1 MTLLRFVGSETTGKS
16 EGLKQTGMRD
26 KRAPSGM
33 RAKRVE
39 MDLTDLT
46 PSEAVFWGV
55 KATSKK
61 QLLQELS
68 HRMSPIAGVDA
79 RELLSALLERERLG
93 TTGVGR
99 GVAIPHCRLASLPKI
114 VGGLARLDSPVDFE
128 SVDGEPVD
136 LVYVIVAPENEGT
149 EHLRAL
155 ARVSR
160 IFREEDVLAK
170 LRGAKNAAA
179 LLALLAAEERSR
191 AA

>member
-1 MTLLRFVGSETTGKS
+1 MTLARIVSRNATPSRATLAAARSTSSGSRK
-16 EGLKQTGMRD
+16 
-26 KRAPSGM
+26 
-33 RAKRVE
+33 KRVE
-39 MDLTDLT
+39 MDLKGLT
-46 PSEAVFWGV
+46 PSEAVFTGI

-68 HRMSPIAGVDA
+68 HRMGPIAGIDA
-79 RELLSALLERERLG
+79 RDLLTALMDRERLG
-93 TTGVGR
+93 STGAGR
-99 GVAIPHCRLASLPKI
+99 GVAIPHCRLPKLTRI

-136 LVYVIVAPENEGT
+136 LVFMIVAPENEGS

-160 IFREEDVLAK
+160 IFREEDVLTK
-170 LRGAKNAAA
+170 LRGAKDAAA
-179 LLALLAAEERSR
+179 LHALLVADERSR